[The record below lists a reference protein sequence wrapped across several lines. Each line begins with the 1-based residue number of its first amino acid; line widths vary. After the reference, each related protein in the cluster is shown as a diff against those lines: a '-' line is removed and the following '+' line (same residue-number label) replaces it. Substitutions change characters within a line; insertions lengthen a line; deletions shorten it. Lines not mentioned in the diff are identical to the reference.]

1 MLFCF
6 AQNALILVMHLFIF
20 VQVGAFQLEM
30 IYNELFISSP
40 VGLSVY
46 TDGVSVSV
54 MEGDSVTLNTG
65 VKTNQQEN
73 IKWFF
78 NNNRIA
84 QISGDLSK
92 ICTDVQCK
100 DGDEKFRDRLKLDH
114 QTGSLTITNIRT
126 TDSGEYKLQIIS
138 SNSSSDKTFSV
149 TVRDDSGAETDLTMS
164 VNEGESVTLDPGVI
178 KNPNDLMTWYFN
190 DTHLVEIARDPSTDD
205 EFEDADERFRNRLK
219 VNHSSGSLTITNT
232 RTTDSGLYHLEI
244 IANRSSIRRRQ
255 HSISIISEKSIS
267 GTATTGVSVGVLLV

>member
-20 VQVGAFQLEM
+20 VQVGAFQL
-30 IYNELFISSP
+30 

-267 GTATTGVSVGVLLV
+267 GTATNEIVYFFGIAGVSVGVLLV